1 MKPTR
6 KTLRDYQVDIV
17 ARGIQSLLDYN
28 WYCMFVGVRSGKTL
42 ITLRIIEEIEPQHV
56 LIICPPKVI
65 PHWNEEMNCDGVVYN
80 TISIGQFNKRGVAE
94 EYIKQ
99 YGIPDFLVFDEV
111 HMIRHS
117 SNRTKNIIKLAKD
130 VKYKIGMTGTPVD
143 NSVLELFYIMK
154 YFKGKDSPY
163 GGNKLSFFL
172 EYGSIKGHALGRRE
186 LSANDFTVN
195 EKNFKRCLEPFENTT
210 YSFLSEK
217 IKLPTQEFI
226 DFKLTEKQNQW
237 LNKLRKN
244 IGIPEIEDENVEL
257 TALHKTSKSMQI
269 AGGFYIKQDESIKTI
284 GLSFK
289 YSRLLDLINEHK
301 TRIII
306 WTQFIYEQDK
316 ILRLLE
322 NSGLEVCKFNEENRV
337 RFNQGGVDV
346 MLCHPKSASTG
357 VNISGGEVSIY
368 VGHIPNSID
377 LIQSMYRM
385 SVYGDESEKKIF
397 HLVPDDKILNEKVR
411 SILDKTKT
419 SVKIFEHLGG
429 DNV

>member
-1 MKPTR
+1 MKLTR

-17 ARGIQSLLDYN
+17 DKGIESLLEHF

-42 ITLRIIEEIEPQHV
+42 ITLRIIEAIQPKHV

-65 PHWNEEMNCDGVVYN
+65 PHWNEEMACDDVVYN
-80 TISIGQFNKRGVAE
+80 TISLGQFNKRGVAE
-94 EYIKQ
+94 EYIKM

-111 HMIRHS
+111 HSIRHS

-143 NSVLELFYIMK
+143 SSPLELFYIMK

-172 EYGSIKGHALGRRE
+172 AHGSIKPQAVGRRE
-186 LSANDFTVN
+186 VSANDFTVN
-195 EKNFKRCLEPFENTT
+195 ESNFKRVLKPFEGKT

-226 DFKLTEKQNQW
+226 RFKLTTKQNEW
-237 LNKLRKN
+237 LKKLRKN
-244 IGIPEIEDENVEL
+244 IMIPELDGENVEL

-289 YSRLLDLINEHK
+289 YSELINLINEHK

-316 ILRLLE
+316 ILSLLKH
-322 NSGLEVCKFNEENRV
+322 SDLRVCKFNEENRV
-337 RFNQGGVDV
+337 KFNQGGIDV

-385 SVYGDESEKKIF
+385 SVYGDESEKKIY
-397 HLVPDDKILNEKVR
+397 HLVPDDKVLAEKIQ
-411 SILDKTKT
+411 SILDKSKT
-419 SVKIFEHLGG
+419 SIKIFEHLRGE
-429 DNV
+429 NV

>member
-1 MKPTR
+1 MRRTR

-17 ARGIQSLLDYN
+17 EQGIKSLLDSN

-42 ITLRIIEEIEPQHV
+42 ITLRILEEIEPKHV

-65 PHWNEEMNCDGVVYN
+65 PHWNEEMECDEVVYN
-80 TISIGQFNKRGVAE
+80 TISIGQFNKRGVAD

-99 YGIPDFLVFDEV
+99 YGVPDLLVFDEV

-117 SNRTKNIIKLAKD
+117 SNRTKEIIKLAKD

-143 NSVLELFYIMK
+143 SSVLELFYIMK
-154 YFKGKDSPY
+154 FFKGKDSPY
-163 GGNKLSFFL
+163 GTNKLSFFL

-195 EKNFKRCLEPFENTT
+195 ESNFKRCLKHFEGNT
-210 YSFLSEK
+210 YSFLSDK

-226 DFKLTEKQNQW
+226 SFKVTEKQNQW

-244 IGIPEIEDENVEL
+244 ILIPEIDGENVEL
-257 TALHKTSKSMQI
+257 TALHKTSKAMQI
-269 AGGFYIKQDESIKTI
+269 VGGFYIKQDESIKTI

-289 YSRLLDLINEHK
+289 YSQLLNLINEHK

-316 ILRLLE
+316 VLGLLK
-322 NSGLEVCKFNEENRV
+322 NSGLRVAKFNEENRV
-337 RFNQGGVDV
+337 KFNNGGIDV

-385 SVYGDESEKKIF
+385 SVYGDESEKKIY
-397 HLVPDDKILNEKVR
+397 HLVPEDKILDEKVR

-419 SVKIFEHLGG
+419 SIKIFKYLGG
-429 DNV
+429 ENV